1 MPKKDIEKREDLLL
15 LLLAFYKKAL
25 ADETIGHFF
34 TKVVPLDLQV
44 HIPVIADFWETILLN
59 GRSYTGNAILPHLH
73 VNKLLPMEDKH
84 FNRWLQ
90 LFSQTIDTMYE
101 GQTAETAKQ
110 RALSIATIM
119 RIKIKN
125 SSGINMLPS

>member
-1 MPKKDIEKREDLLL
+1 MLKRDIENREDLLL
-15 LLLAFYKKAL
+15 LLQAFYEKAL
-25 ADETIGHFF
+25 NDDTIGHFF
-34 TKVVPLDLQV
+34 TDVVHFDLQV
-44 HIPVIADFWETILLN
+44 HITVITDFWETILLN
-59 GRSYTGNAILPHLH
+59 GRRYTGNAILPHLH
-73 VNKLLPMEDKH
+73 INKLSPMEDKH

-90 LFSQTIDTMYE
+90 LFSQTIDTLFQ

-125 SSGINMLPS
+125 PSGINMLPS

>member
-1 MPKKDIEKREDLLL
+1 MLKKDIENREDLLL
-15 LLLAFYKKAL
+15 LLQAFYTKAL
-25 ADETIGHFF
+25 NDDTIGHFF
-34 TKVVPLDLQV
+34 TDVVHLDLQV

-73 VNKLLPMEDKH
+73 INKLSPMEDKH

-90 LFSQTIDTMYE
+90 LYSQTIDTLFQ

-125 SSGINMLPS
+125 PSGINMLPS

>member
-15 LLLAFYKKAL
+15 LLQAFYEKAL
-25 ADETIGHFF
+25 NDDTIGHFF
-34 TKVVPLDLQV
+34 TEVVHLDLQV

-73 VNKLLPMEDKH
+73 INKLSPMEEKH

-90 LFSQTIDTMYE
+90 LFSQTIDTLFQ
-101 GQTAETAKQ
+101 GKTAETAKQ

>member
-1 MPKKDIEKREDLLL
+1 MPKKDLENREDLLL
-15 LLLAFYKKAL
+15 LLQAFYEKAL
-25 ADETIGHFF
+25 NDDTIGHFF
-34 TKVVPLDLQV
+34 TEVVPLDLQV

-73 VNKLLPMEDKH
+73 INKLSPMEEKH
-84 FNRWLQ
+84 FNRWLH
-90 LFSQTIDTMYE
+90 LFSQTIDTLFQ

-125 SSGINMLPS
+125 SSKINLLPS

>member
-1 MPKKDIEKREDLLL
+1 MPKKDIENREDLILL
-15 LLLAFYKKAL
+15 LKAFYEKAL
-25 ADETIGHFF
+25 NDSLIGHFF
-34 TKVVPLDLQV
+34 TEVVPLDLQV

-59 GRSYTGNAILPHLH
+59 GRSYSGNAILPHLH
-73 VNKLLPMEDKH
+73 INKLSPMEEKH

-90 LFSQTIDTMYE
+90 LFSQTIDALFE

-125 SSGINMLPS
+125 SSGINILPS